1 MFEDAVLIGYIIFVI
16 GFAYYCFVGKWR
28 NRD

>member
-1 MFEDAVLIGYIIFVI
+1 MFEDAVLIGYVIFVI
-16 GFAYYCFVGKWR
+16 GFAYYCFRGKWK

>member
-1 MFEDAVLIGYIIFVI
+1 MFEDVLFIGYVIFVI
-16 GFAYYCFVGKWR
+16 GFVYYCFVGRWK

>member
-1 MFEDAVLIGYIIFVI
+1 MFEDAILIGYVIFVI
-16 GFAYYCFVGKWR
+16 GFVYYCFVGKWK